1 MTQGLKFCR
10 QTQNCRKEKISFYRA
25 SAYMY
30 CDSCFL
36 DQWTFGLVVL
46 QSNDS
51 SDYWTVTGIIKWLEG
66 KYFRK
71 VFDISGVECQAK
83 IHKKG
88 EADRSKDIA
97 VFTNVPMP
105 ANPKKGRHHKSFPNL
120 DLNRDLVLHVT
131 MQILEHA

>member
-1 MTQGLKFCR
+1 
-10 QTQNCRKEKISFYRA
+10 
-25 SAYMY
+25 MY
-30 CDSCFL
+30 CDSFLL
-36 DQWTFGLVVL
+36 DQWTFGLVIL

-120 DLNRDLVLHVT
+120 DLNRDFV
-131 MQILEHA
+131 